1 MRPTEAGGYSLRRRL
16 VLVVLGAVIGVW
28 VVLGITLYG
37 AVLRVSAVEFDE
49 QLQQLG
55 RILLAYADHEYAE
68 THAVVGSVDHPTST
82 GGHAEVVYQIWSA
95 EGELVYRSAG
105 APTEPIGPRFGR
117 GFYDVRLASG
127 DWRAYSIASQ
137 ANTLVVQVAE
147 PAAHRAQIASRVLAA
162 VGLPVLL
169 ALPLLA
175 FLVYLVTS
183 FALGPLSRM
192 AGELRERNPQDLR
205 PLAARRLPG
214 ELQVLG
220 DAINELLARQG
231 AMLERESRFTGDA
244 AHELRTPLAA
254 VRAQA
259 QLAKKLTRNDGP
271 PELNKAL
278 DRLIAGADRASRLV
292 SQLLALARLERPEGS
307 SEPAGMEL
315 TGIVQMVVHDLETVA
330 SKRDVRVLAGTLP
343 AVGLPEELVYLILR
357 NLVENAIQHS
367 PPRAVVHI
375 DASLD
380 ADLVRLSVSDQG
392 PGVPAELRE
401 QVVQRFHRA
410 SSAYDGSGLGL
421 SIVARAAQILG
432 GSLQLGN
439 APGAGGLSA
448 TVEMRIGVGGMKP
461 GPA

>member
-1 MRPTEAGGYSLRRRL
+1 MKPTDVGSYSLRRRL
-16 VLVVLGAVIGVW
+16 VVVVLSAVTGAW
-28 VVLGITLYG
+28 VLLGITLYG
-37 AVLRVSAVEFDE
+37 AVLRASAVEFDE

-68 THAVVGSVDHPTST
+68 THSVVGSVDHPTST
-82 GGHAEVVYQIWSA
+82 GGHAEVVYQIWST

-105 APTEPIGPRFGR
+105 APAEPIGPRFGR

-169 ALPLLA
+169 ALPVLA
-175 FLVYLVTS
+175 FLIYLVTS
-183 FALGPLSRM
+183 FALGPLSRI
-192 AGELRERNPQDLR
+192 AGELRERKPADLR
-205 PLAARRLPG
+205 PLSAKPLPD
-214 ELQVLG
+214 ELQVLSS
-220 DAINELLARQG
+220 AINELLQRQS
-231 AMLERESRFTGDA
+231 AVLERESRFTGDA

-259 QLAKKLTRNDGP
+259 QLARKLARNDSRA
-271 PELNKAL
+271 ELNAAL
-278 DRLIAGADRASRLV
+278 DRLIAGADRASRLI
-292 SQLLALARLERPEGS
+292 SQLLALARLERPAGS
-307 SEPAGMEL
+307 DQLAQMNLSD
-315 TGIVQMVVHDLETVA
+315 IVQMAAHDLEGLA
-330 SKRDVRVLAGTLP
+330 SSREVQIRTGPLP
-343 AVGLPEELVYLILR
+343 AVELPEELVYLILR
-357 NLVENAIQHS
+357 NLLENALQHS
-367 PPRAVVHI
+367 PPQTEVRI
-375 DASLD
+375 EASAQ
-380 ADLVRLSVSDQG
+380 ADLLRLTVSDQG

-410 SSAYDGSGLGL
+410 SNAYEGSGLGL

-439 APGAGGLSA
+439 APGASGLSA